1 MKDVNNIMD
10 GKLIADAMRE
20 EIRAEVAKRAT
31 AGRQPG
37 LAVILVGDDPASSI
51 YVGTKEKACKEAGI
65 LSLVQRYPSTITQA
79 ELMTKV
85 REINEDPRYHGL
97 LVQSPLPDHLDEEE
111 VVRAIDPMKDVD
123 GFHPYNLGLLALNQP
138 RFVAC
143 TPLGVMEMLERYNV
157 DPAGKHAVVLG
168 RSHIVGT
175 PMALLLQRK
184 AKGANATVTICHSRT
199 ADIGEHTRS
208 ADILIAA
215 IGQAHFV
222 KADMVKEGAVVIDVG
237 INRVED
243 PTAKK
248 GYRVVG
254 DVDFER
260 VQPKASLITPV
271 PGGVGRM
278 TIALLLKNTL
288 LAEELIHNSK

>member
-1 MKDVNNIMD
+1 VKDVNNIMD